1 MEYKNET
8 TAIINI
14 KNKNEAKNKKLEA
27 ATNRLKTKLSCT
39 RKQETEDRIIK
50 LNNELK
56 ELEKEIEEQKLREVE
71 VDKIKTYVSLAPT
84 NLAALIIDGI
94 TIHKFC
100 CVCKSYDILKVMK
113 FKYIFLDEVSML
125 QERFYKFLLMI
136 KKLKPETKFIISGD
150 YSQLSPVADR
160 ISPNY
165 NYAHNPAIYE

>member
-1 MEYKNET
+1 MLKQKIRELNEDDEEDVVEVDNKKDT

-14 KNKNEAKNKKLEA
+14 KNKIEAKNMKLEA

-50 LNNELK
+50 RNNELK
-56 ELEKEIEEQKLREVE
+56 ELEKEIEEQKLREVDA
-71 VDKIKTYVSLAPT
+71 DKIKSFVSLAPT

-100 CVCKSYDILKVMK
+100 CVCKSYDILKAMN
-113 FKYIFLDEVSML
+113 FKYIFVDEVSML

-136 KKLKPETKFIISGD
+136 KKLKP
-150 YSQLSPVADR
+150 
-160 ISPNY
+160 
-165 NYAHNPAIYE
+165 